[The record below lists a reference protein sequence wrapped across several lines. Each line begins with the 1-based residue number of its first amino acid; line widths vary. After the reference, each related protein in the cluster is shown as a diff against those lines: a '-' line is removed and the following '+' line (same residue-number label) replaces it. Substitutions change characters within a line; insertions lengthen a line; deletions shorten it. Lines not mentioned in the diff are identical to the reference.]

1 MNDAD
6 ATLDLFESTR
16 EALLPVMSAHRFR
29 LGVLEYESGN
39 AYAEYW
45 RRGLRL
51 RLVWEG
57 GERALWMDAAPE
69 SGANLIGRWQDIEWQ
84 LAGERLPVDRDLSE
98 ARVERLLR
106 AVERYLDGSG
116 LEGEAGGSS

>member
-6 ATLDLFESTR
+6 PTFDRFESAR
-16 EALLPVMSAHRFR
+16 EALLPLMSAHRFR
-29 LGVLEYESGN
+29 LGALEYESGN

-57 GERALWMDAAPE
+57 TEQALWVDAAPE

-84 LAGERLPVDRDLSE
+84 LAGERLPVDRDRSE
-98 ARVERLLR
+98 ARVERLLG
-106 AVERYLDGSG
+106 AVGRYL
-116 LEGEAGGSS
+116 EGKGTR

>member
-1 MNDAD
+1 MHNAD
-6 ATLDLFESTR
+6 TAHHLFESAR
-16 EALLPVMSAHRFR
+16 EALLPLMSAHRFR
-29 LGVLEYESGN
+29 LGALEYESGN

-45 RRGLRL
+45 RPGLRL

-57 GERALWMDAAPE
+57 SERSLWMDAAPE

-84 LAGERLPVDRDLSE
+84 LAGERLPVDKDVSE

-106 AVERYLDGSG
+106 AVGRYLDSRG
-116 LEGEAGGSS
+116 AA